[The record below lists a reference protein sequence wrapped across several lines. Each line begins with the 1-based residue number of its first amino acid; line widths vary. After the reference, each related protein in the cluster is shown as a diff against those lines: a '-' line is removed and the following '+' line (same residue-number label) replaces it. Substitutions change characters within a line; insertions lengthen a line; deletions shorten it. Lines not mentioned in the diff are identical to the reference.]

1 MTKKEVHPQ
10 EQIAQL
16 SEALKKLDA
25 LKPPE
30 WSHYVKTGTHRE
42 HPPEQPDWWYT
53 RAASVLRRIY
63 LDGPVGL
70 ARLRTFYGGRKNR
83 GSSPERFR
91 KGGGKIIRTILQ
103 QLESVMLVE
112 KAERSGRRI
121 TSKGASMVDHAA
133 VKPEP
138 KPKAK
143 PEIKPEVKA
152 KPEIKAEEK
161 PEVKAKPEIK
171 AEEKPEV
178 KAKPEVK
185 PEEKPEVKAKP
196 EIKTEEKPTE
206 KPEGE

>member
-25 LKPPE
+25 LKPPD

-143 PEIKPEVKA
+143 PEVKPEVNAKPEVKA
-152 KPEIKAEEK
+152 EEKPAEKPELKTKPEVKAEEK
-161 PEVKAKPEIK
+161 PEP
-171 AEEKPEV
+171 

-185 PEEKPEVKAKP
+185 PEEKPA
-196 EIKTEEKPTE
+196 EKPA
-206 KPEGE
+206 GE